1 MIEKIDSINLITL
14 NNGLKVVIEEMP
26 WLPSVSF
33 NISLPLGAIGD
44 PDNLE
49 GSSVVLHEWL
59 DRGAGERSSKE
70 LTNAINDLG
79 IHQSSNSGKEAAS
92 FQASMLVDVLPK
104 ALELYAD
111 IARHPILVAEEFE
124 PARTVALQE
133 LASLDDEPARR
144 MLIALSRNYFA
155 SVHGRSN
162 YGTLEGIKALTVNSV
177 RQDYHTR
184 ISPKGTIISLA
195 GGVKTEIVLSY
206 IEKYFGD
213 WQGEGVTPPAV
224 ILSDKKAE
232 HILSDNAQTQIGVAF
247 KAVAPDSKN
256 WYENALAVEVLSGGM
271 SSRLFR
277 EVREKRGLVY
287 SVFASNYTLRDFGYI
302 LAYAGTTPDRADET
316 LQVLL
321 AELSDIY
328 KGVTEEELERARIG
342 ILSSLIMQG
351 ESSSVRASSLARD
364 TFLRGKPR
372 SLKAVK
378 AEIESKTLADVN
390 NFLHAQPEPDFTV
403 MTLGPKELKE
413 VA

>member
-14 NNGLKVVIEEMP
+14 DNGLKVVIEEMS

-33 NISLPLGAIGD
+33 NISLPIGAIGD
-44 PDNLE
+44 PNDLE

-59 DRGAGERSSKE
+59 DRGAGERSSQE
-70 LTNAINDLG
+70 LTNALNDLG
-79 IHQSSNSGKEAAS
+79 IHQSSSSGKETAS
-92 FQASMLVDVLPK
+92 FQASMLTDVLPK

-111 IARHPILVAEEFE
+111 MVRHPTLVEEEFE
-124 PARTVALQE
+124 SARTVALQE
-133 LASLDDEPARR
+133 LASLEDEPARR
-144 MLIALSRNYFA
+144 MLIALSRNYFVSA
-155 SVHGRSN
+155 HGRSN
-162 YGTLEGIKALTVNSV
+162 YGTLAGLKALTVTSV

-184 ISPKGTIISLA
+184 VSPKGTIISLA
-195 GGVKTEIVLSY
+195 GGIKTEAILPH
-206 IEKYFGD
+206 IERCFGD
-213 WQGEGVTPPAV
+213 WQGEEVKPPKV

-232 HILSDNAQTQIGVAF
+232 HILSDNAQTQIGIAF

-256 WYENALAVEVLSGGM
+256 WYESALAIEVLSGGM

-287 SVFASNYTLRDFGYI
+287 SVFASNYTLKDFGYT
-302 LAYAGTTPDRADET
+302 LAYAGTTPERAEET
-316 LQVLL
+316 LKVLL

-328 KGVTEEELERARIG
+328 KGVTEEELERARVG
-342 ILSSLIMQG
+342 ILSNLIMQG
-351 ESSSVRASSLARD
+351 ESSTARANSLARD
-364 TFLRGKPR
+364 TFLRDKPR

-378 AEIESKTLADVN
+378 AEIEGKTITDVN
-390 NFLHAQPEPDFTV
+390 NFLHAQPKPDFTI